1 MSGGFKIQEHTADI
15 GIRVWAKTLPELFEE
30 AAGAMISIIQDE
42 KEKASEIRKTVHLDA
57 SSVDE
62 LLFRWLREILFL
74 IENENVVYGRFHI
87 ETHNL
92 AEKDADTYFLTAN
105 IQGTAFSKLR
115 HEVCKE
121 IKAVTRHGFY
131 LKKNEPWWE
140 TSVLFDV

>member
-1 MSGGFKIQEHTADI
+1 MSGGFKIQDHTADI

-30 AAGAMISIIQDE
+30 AAGAMISILLDK
-42 KEKASEIRKTVHLDA
+42 KEEATEVQKSVRFDA
-57 SSVDE
+57 PSVDE
-62 LLFRWLREILFL
+62 LLFLWLREILFL
-74 IENENVVYGRFHI
+74 IENENVVYAQFHI
-87 ETHNL
+87 ESHNL
-92 AEKDADTYFLTAN
+92 AEKDADTYFLSAN
-105 IQGTAFSKLR
+105 LQGTAFSKLR

>member
-1 MSGGFKIQEHTADI
+1 MSGGFIIQEHTADI
-15 GIRVWAKTLPELFEE
+15 GVRVWAKTLAELFEE
-30 AAGAMISIIQDE
+30 AAGAMISILLDKKDE
-42 KEKASEIRKTVHLDA
+42 TPEIKKLFRLEA
-57 SSVDE
+57 LSVDE

-74 IENENVVYGRFHI
+74 IENENVVYVQFHI

-92 AEKDADTYFLTAN
+92 AENDADTYFLTAN
-105 IQGTAFSKLR
+105 LQGITFSKLR

>member
-1 MSGGFKIQEHTADI
+1 MSGGFKIQNHTADI

-30 AAGAMISIIQDE
+30 AAGAMMSILLDKEDE
-42 KEKASEIRKTVHLDA
+42 APENQKAVRLEA
-57 SSVDE
+57 PSVDE
-62 LLFRWLREILFL
+62 LLFHWLREILFL
-74 IENENVVYGRFHI
+74 IENENVAYIEFHI
-87 ETHNL
+87 ENHNL

-121 IKAVTRHGFY
+121 IKAVTRHGYY